1 MQIEQNFNDTN
12 IIIDEIEHNLNLKPN
27 FKTLRSLIDD
37 LNVNLLKYKI
47 YIEKNEK
54 PVPSLNKSKFKDLI
68 IRIEKLENLIKS
80 KLLLTKKYSEYIKF

>member
-12 IIIDEIEHNLNLKPN
+12 IIIDAIEHNLNLKPN
-27 FKTLRSLIDD
+27 FKALRSLIDD

-47 YIEKNEK
+47 YIEKNEQH
-54 PVPSLNKSKFKDLI
+54 VPSLNKSKFKDLI

-80 KLLLTKKYSEYIKF
+80 KLLLTKKYSEFLKF